1 MAECSLTDQRFN
13 RILIEPS
20 TFSIINDLG
29 PSQLH
34 RIFLLPPIP
43 ETWPPMSFSWSAG
56 DIVAALKLLHQ
67 IGSAIRDSG
76 GDFQDT
82 LSFLETLSRTLQ
94 HINASQA
101 TPLDPELAD
110 NLREQCNHIRAPLA
124 AFLDDVGGKFG
135 PALGVNS
142 RRTRIFG
149 APRMIQ
155 WALST
160 SKKTKRLQDRI
171 AVPMASVGLI
181 LGQQIV

>member
-1 MAECSLTDQRFN
+1 
-13 RILIEPS
+13 
-20 TFSIINDLG
+20 
-29 PSQLH
+29 
-34 RIFLLPPIP
+34 
-43 ETWPPMSFSWSAG
+43 MSFSWSAG

-82 LSFLETLSRTLQ
+82 LSFLETLSQTLQ